1 MSLHIDE
8 MELLLLF
15 SITIFCA
22 NRISRLQLN
31 RNLAF
36 LEGYVRKREVI
47 EVNRKLVVLAVALLA
62 LAMLATPVVMAD
74 KTDGQWV
81 SVTQTFVSQIGPI
94 IPSEAWRTDSG
105 IFQLRGW
112 QYRYTARLTVGNTIY
127 PLYSV
132 TTYDGAF
139 NPNKGVVN
147 LRYDVVWY
155 WYTGPPA
162 VSANGFAGNFEL
174 KLTNVITYPPPVYG
188 PGGGG
193 ETIHC
198 VLQGFGTFEGQTLM
212 LSYDGPVHGGDL
224 TGFLLVK

>member
-1 MSLHIDE
+1 MKKMFIS
-8 MELLLLF
+8 F
-15 SITIFCA
+15 SI
-22 NRISRLQLN
+22 
-31 RNLAF
+31 
-36 LEGYVRKREVI
+36 
-47 EVNRKLVVLAVALLA
+47 VALLIMIIGLFPMTFVNA
-62 LAMLATPVVMAD
+62 E

-81 SVTQTFVSQIGPI
+81 PVTQKFVSQIGPI
-94 IPSEAWRTDSG
+94 IPGERWRTDSG

-112 QYRYTARLTVGNTIY
+112 QYRYTARLTVGTAIY

-132 TTYDGAF
+132 TTYDGVF
-139 NPNKGVVN
+139 NPNAGVVN
-147 LRYDVVWY
+147 FRYDVVWY
-155 WYTGPPA
+155 WYTGPAPA
-162 VSANGFAGNFEL
+162 VSANGFAGNFES

-224 TGFLLVK
+224 TGFLLIK

>member
-1 MSLHIDE
+1 M
-8 MELLLLF
+8 
-15 SITIFCA
+15 
-22 NRISRLQLN
+22 NK
-31 RNLAF
+31 
-36 LEGYVRKREVI
+36 VV
-47 EVNRKLVVLAVALLA
+47 VVVLALALLA
-62 LAMLATPVVMAD
+62 VTFAAVPVLAD
-74 KTDGQWV
+74 KTDGQLV
-81 SVTQTFVSQIGPI
+81 SVTQKFVSQIGPI
-94 IPSEAWRTDSG
+94 IPGERWRTDSG

-112 QYRYTARLTVGNTIY
+112 QYRYTARLTVGSTIY

-132 TTYDGAF
+132 TTYDGVF
-139 NPNKGVVN
+139 NPNTGVVN

-155 WYTGPPA
+155 WYTGPAPA
-162 VSANGFAGNFEL
+162 VSANGFAGNFES

-224 TGFLLVK
+224 AGFLLIK